1 MLQVFSCIKVKFTDI
16 ETVVRRGTHARLLC
30 VEVLERLTY
39 APGCA
44 ADHVNAK
51 FIIGLVVN
59 SQCSEQTH
67 LATLLSGGH
76 AEIKCLMKWM
86 DA

>member
-1 MLQVFSCIKVKFTDI
+1 MHQ
-16 ETVVRRGTHARLLC
+16 
-30 VEVLERLTY
+30 
-39 APGCA
+39 
-44 ADHVNAK
+44 ADHMNAK

-76 AEIKCLMKWM
+76 AEIECLMKWM

>member
-1 MLQVFSCIKVKFTDI
+1 MLQVFGCIKMKFTDR
-16 ETVVRRGTHARLLC
+16 ETVVRRETHARLLW

-39 APGCA
+39 APGSA

-59 SQCSEQTH
+59 SQCSEQIH
-67 LATLLSGGH
+67 LATLESGGH
-76 AEIKCLMKWM
+76 AEIHFFMKWM